1 MGRVI
6 PTPEGLSVDVAA
18 GPAGLT
24 VTLGGELDLATGQVL
39 VEAVT
44 DAVDWSE
51 PGLMTLDFA
60 GVSFCD
66 SVGVSALVRLR
77 KDCEAHN
84 WQLRIVN
91 TQHPVRR
98 MLVDFTGLGEYLNVA

>member
-1 MGRVI
+1 MNR
-6 PTPEGLSVDVAA
+6 TPNGLTVDVVRDE
-18 GPAGLT
+18 AGLT
-24 VTLGGELDLATGQVL
+24 AVLAGELDLATGQAL
-39 VEAVT
+39 VDEVSSAI
-44 DAVDWSE
+44 DWSE
-51 PGLMTLDFA
+51 PGVLTLDFA
-60 GVSFCD
+60 GISFCD

-77 KDCEAHN
+77 QDCENHR